1 MLDLRFVRENIGLIK
16 NMLKNR
22 GVDLDIDGFIELD
35 RRRKEILK
43 EVEGLKAKRNRLLKK
58 ITQLKKEKKNA
69 KEVIEET
76 RGLSKVIEGLDKELK
91 GVEKKLYDFLII
103 IPNIPHPSVPIGKD
117 EKDNVVVRIWG
128 EKPHFSFKPKP
139 HWGLAEKLDILDF
152 ARGAKIAGSRFVVYK
167 GLGAYLER
175 ALINFMLD
183 LHIKEYGYTEVF
195 PPYIVNKRCMFG
207 TGQLPKFEE
216 DLFKI
221 EGKDYYLIPTAE
233 VSVTNLHQNEVLRK
247 EDLPIYYVAY
257 SACFRSEAGSY
268 GKDVRG
274 IIRQHQFNKIELV
287 KFTTPESSYDELE
300 SILLNAEEVL
310 RRLNLHYR
318 VVELCT
324 GDLGFAASK
333 TYDIEV
339 WLPGQG
345 VYKEISS
352 CSNFEAFQARRA
364 NIRFKQKGTKGT
376 ELVHTLNA
384 SGLAVGRTVVA
395 ILESYQQSDGSIL
408 IPSALWP
415 YMKGIKRIS

>member
-1 MLDLRFVRENIGLIK
+1 MLDLRFVRKNIDLIRS
-16 NMLKNR
+16 MLKNR
-22 GVDLDIDGFIELD
+22 GMAIDIDGFVELD
-35 RRRKEILK
+35 RRRREILG
-43 EVEGLKAKRNRLLKK
+43 EVEGLKAKRNQLLAK
-58 ITQLKKEKKNA
+58 ISQLKKEGRDIKGI
-69 KEVIEET
+69 IEEA
-76 RGLSKVIEGLDKELK
+76 REVSKVIDGLDKELNDVK
-91 GVEKKLYDFLII
+91 EKIYDFLINL
-103 IPNIPHPSVPIGKD
+103 PNIPHPSVPIGKD
-117 EKDNVVVRIWG
+117 ERDNVVIKTWG
-128 EKPHFSFKPKP
+128 EKPYFSFKPKP
-139 HWGLAEKLDILDF
+139 HWELGEKLNILDF

-183 LHIKEYGYTEVF
+183 LHTKEHGYKEVF

-233 VSVTNLHQNEVLRK
+233 VSVTNLHQNEILRE

-257 SACFRSEAGSY
+257 SACFRAEAGSY

-287 KFTTPESSYDELE
+287 KFTTPETSYKELE
-300 SILLNAEEVL
+300 SLLLDAEEVL
-310 RRLNLHYR
+310 QRLGLHYR

-345 VYKEISS
+345 IYKEISS

-364 NIRFKQKGTKGT
+364 NIRFKRKGTKGT
-376 ELVHTLNA
+376 ELVHTLNG

-395 ILESYQQSDGSIL
+395 ILENYQKPNGSIL
-408 IPSALWP
+408 IPPILQP
-415 YMKGIKRIS
+415 YMGGIKEI

>member
-1 MLDLRFVRENIGLIK
+1 MRKNIDLIRG
-16 NMLKNR
+16 MLKSR
-22 GVDLDIDGFIELD
+22 GMAIDIDSFVELD
-35 RRRKEILK
+35 RRRREILG
-43 EVEGLKAKRNRLLKK
+43 EVEGLKAKRNQLLGK
-58 ITQLKKEKKNA
+58 ISQLKKEGRDIKGI
-69 KEVIEET
+69 IEEA
-76 RGLSKVIEGLDKELK
+76 REISKVIEGLDKELNDVK
-91 GVEKKLYDFLII
+91 EKIYDFLINL
-103 IPNIPHPSVPIGKD
+103 PNIPHPSVPIGKD
-117 EKDNVVVRIWG
+117 ERDNVVIKTWG
-128 EKPHFSFKPKP
+128 EKPDFSFKPKP
-139 HWGLAEKLDILDF
+139 HWELGEKLNILDF

-183 LHIKEYGYTEVF
+183 LHTKEHGYKEVF

-233 VSVTNLHQNEVLRK
+233 VSVTNLHQNEILRE

-257 SACFRSEAGSY
+257 SACFRAEAGSY

-287 KFTTPESSYDELE
+287 KFTTPETSYKELE
-300 SILLNAEEVL
+300 SLLLDAEEVL
-310 RRLNLHYR
+310 QRLGLHYR

-364 NIRFKQKGTKGT
+364 NIRFKKKGTKGT
-376 ELVHTLNA
+376 ELVHTLNG

-395 ILESYQQSDGSIL
+395 LLENYQKPNGSIL
-408 IPSALWP
+408 IPPALQP
-415 YMKGIKRIS
+415 YMGGIKEIF

>member
-1 MLDLRFVRENIGLIK
+1 MRKNIDLIRG
-16 NMLKNR
+16 MLKSR
-22 GVDLDIDGFIELD
+22 GMAIDIDGFVELD
-35 RRRKEILK
+35 RRRREILG
-43 EVEGLKAKRNRLLKK
+43 EVEGLKAKRNQLLGK
-58 ITQLKKEKKNA
+58 ISQLKKEGRDIKGI
-69 KEVIEET
+69 IEEA
-76 RGLSKVIEGLDKELK
+76 REVSKVIEGLDKELNDVK
-91 GVEKKLYDFLII
+91 EKIYDFLINL
-103 IPNIPHPSVPIGKD
+103 PNIPHPSVPIGKD
-117 EKDNVVVRIWG
+117 ERDNVVIKTWG
-128 EKPHFSFKPKP
+128 EKPVFSFKPKP
-139 HWGLAEKLDILDF
+139 HWELGEKLNILDF

-183 LHIKEYGYTEVF
+183 LHTKEHGYKEVF

-233 VSVTNLHQNEVLRK
+233 VSVTNLHQNEILRE

-257 SACFRSEAGSY
+257 SACFRAEAGSY

-287 KFTTPESSYDELE
+287 KFTTPETSYKELE
-300 SILLNAEEVL
+300 SLLLDAEEVL
-310 RRLNLHYR
+310 QRLGLHYR

-364 NIRFKQKGTKGT
+364 NIRFKRKGTKGT
-376 ELVHTLNA
+376 ELVHTLNG

-395 ILESYQQSDGSIL
+395 ILENYQQPNGSIL
-408 IPSALWP
+408 IPPTLQP
-415 YMKGIKRIS
+415 YMGGIKEIF

>member
-1 MLDLRFVRENIGLIK
+1 MLDLRFVRENIDLIK
-16 NMLKNR
+16 KMLKNR
-22 GVDLDIDGFIELD
+22 RVDLDIDGFIELD
-35 RRRKEILK
+35 GKRRKILG
-43 EVEGLKAKRNRLLKK
+43 EVEGLKAKRNRLLEK
-58 ITQLKKEKKNA
+58 ITQLKKEE
-69 KEVIEET
+69 KETKDVIEET
-76 RGLSKVIEGLDKELK
+76 RGLSRLIEGLDKELE
-91 GVEKKLYDFLII
+91 GVEKKIYDFLIT

-117 EKDNVVVRIWG
+117 EKDNVVVKMWG
-128 EKPHFSFKPKP
+128 EKPHFAFKPKP
-139 HWGLAEKLDILDF
+139 HWELAEKLDILDF
-152 ARGAKIAGSRFVVYK
+152 IRGAKIAGSRFVVYK

-183 LHIKEYGYTEVF
+183 LPIKEYGYTEVF
-195 PPYIVNKRCMFG
+195 PPYIVNKKAMFG

-221 EGKDYYLIPTAE
+221 EGTDYYLIPTAE
-233 VSVTNLHQNEVLRK
+233 VSVTNLHQNEVLKK

-257 SACFRSEAGSY
+257 SACFRSEAGSH

-287 KFTTPESSYDELE
+287 KFTTPETSYDELE
-300 SILLNAEEVL
+300 SILLDAEQIL

-364 NIRFKQKGTKGT
+364 NIRFKRKGVRGT

-408 IPSALWP
+408 IPSTLWP
-415 YMKGIKRIS
+415 YMGDIRRIS

>member
-1 MLDLRFVRENIGLIK
+1 MLDLRFVRKNIDLIRG
-16 NMLKNR
+16 MLKSR
-22 GVDLDIDGFIELD
+22 GMAIDIDSFVELD
-35 RRRKEILK
+35 RRRREILG
-43 EVEGLKAKRNRLLKK
+43 EVEGLKAKRNQLLGK
-58 ITQLKKEKKNA
+58 ISQLKKEGRDIKGI
-69 KEVIEET
+69 IEEA
-76 RGLSKVIEGLDKELK
+76 REVSKVIEGLDKELNDVK
-91 GVEKKLYDFLII
+91 EKIYDFLINL
-103 IPNIPHPSVPIGKD
+103 PNIPHPSVPIGKD
-117 EKDNVVVRIWG
+117 ERDNVVIKTWG
-128 EKPHFSFKPKP
+128 EKPDFSFKPKP
-139 HWGLAEKLDILDF
+139 HWELGEKLNILDF

-183 LHIKEYGYTEVF
+183 LHTKEHGYKEVF

-233 VSVTNLHQNEVLRK
+233 VSVTNLHQNEILRE

-257 SACFRSEAGSY
+257 SACFRAEAGSY

-287 KFTTPESSYDELE
+287 KFTTPETSYKELE
-300 SILLNAEEVL
+300 SLLLDAEEVL
-310 RRLNLHYR
+310 QRLGLHYR

-364 NIRFKQKGTKGT
+364 NIRFKKKGTKGT
-376 ELVHTLNA
+376 ELVHTLNG

-395 ILESYQQSDGSIL
+395 LLENYQKPNGSIL
-408 IPSALWP
+408 IPPALQP
-415 YMKGIKRIS
+415 YMGGIKEIF

>member
-1 MLDLRFVRENIGLIK
+1 MRKNIDLIRG
-16 NMLKNR
+16 MLKSR
-22 GVDLDIDGFIELD
+22 GMAIDIDGFVELD
-35 RRRKEILK
+35 RRRREILG
-43 EVEGLKAKRNRLLKK
+43 EVEGLKAKRNQLLGK
-58 ITQLKKEKKNA
+58 ISQLKKEGKDIKGI
-69 KEVIEET
+69 IEEA
-76 RGLSKVIEGLDKELK
+76 REVSKVIEGLDKELNDVK
-91 GVEKKLYDFLII
+91 EKIYDFLINL
-103 IPNIPHPSVPIGKD
+103 PNIPHPSVPIGKD
-117 EKDNVVVRIWG
+117 ERDNVVIKTWG
-128 EKPHFSFKPKP
+128 EKPDFSFKPKP
-139 HWGLAEKLDILDF
+139 HWELGEKLNILDF

-183 LHIKEYGYTEVF
+183 LHTKEHGYKEVF

-233 VSVTNLHQNEVLRK
+233 VSVTNLHQNEILRE

-257 SACFRSEAGSY
+257 SACFRAEAGSY

-287 KFTTPESSYDELE
+287 KFTTPETSYKELE
-300 SILLNAEEVL
+300 SLLLDAEEVL
-310 RRLNLHYR
+310 QRLGLHYR

-364 NIRFKQKGTKGT
+364 NIRFKRKGTKGT
-376 ELVHTLNA
+376 ELVHTLNG

-395 ILESYQQSDGSIL
+395 LLENYQKPNGSIL
-408 IPSALWP
+408 IPPALQP
-415 YMKGIKRIS
+415 YMGGIKEIF

>member
-1 MLDLRFVRENIGLIK
+1 MRKNIDLIRG
-16 NMLKNR
+16 MLKSR
-22 GVDLDIDGFIELD
+22 GMAIDIDGFVELD
-35 RRRKEILK
+35 RRRREILG
-43 EVEGLKAKRNRLLKK
+43 EVEGLKAKRNQLLGK
-58 ITQLKKEKKNA
+58 ISQLKKEGRDIKGI
-69 KEVIEET
+69 IEEA
-76 RGLSKVIEGLDKELK
+76 REVSKVIEGLDKELNDVK
-91 GVEKKLYDFLII
+91 EKIYDFLINL
-103 IPNIPHPSVPIGKD
+103 PNIPHPSVPIGKD
-117 EKDNVVVRIWG
+117 ERDNVVIKTWG
-128 EKPHFSFKPKP
+128 EKPDFSFKPKP
-139 HWGLAEKLDILDF
+139 HWELGEKLNILDF

-183 LHIKEYGYTEVF
+183 LHTKEHGYKEVF

-233 VSVTNLHQNEVLRK
+233 VSVTNLHQNEILRE

-257 SACFRSEAGSY
+257 SACFRAEAGSY

-287 KFTTPESSYDELE
+287 KFTTPETSYKELE
-300 SILLNAEEVL
+300 SLLLDAEEVL
-310 RRLNLHYR
+310 QRLGLHYR

-364 NIRFKQKGTKGT
+364 NIRFKKKGTKGT
-376 ELVHTLNA
+376 ELVHTLNG

-395 ILESYQQSDGSIL
+395 ILENYQQPNGSIL
-408 IPSALWP
+408 IPPALQP
-415 YMKGIKRIS
+415 YMGGIKEIF

>member
-1 MLDLRFVRENIGLIK
+1 MRKNIDLIRG
-16 NMLKNR
+16 MLKSR
-22 GVDLDIDGFIELD
+22 GMAIDIDSFVELD
-35 RRRKEILK
+35 RRRREILG
-43 EVEGLKAKRNRLLKK
+43 EVEGLKAKRNQLLGK
-58 ITQLKKEKKNA
+58 ISQLKKEGKDIKGI
-69 KEVIEET
+69 IEEA
-76 RGLSKVIEGLDKELK
+76 REVSKVIEGLDKELNDVK
-91 GVEKKLYDFLII
+91 EKIYDFLINL
-103 IPNIPHPSVPIGKD
+103 PNIPHPSVPIGKD
-117 EKDNVVVRIWG
+117 ERDNVVIKTWG
-128 EKPHFSFKPKP
+128 EKPDFSFKPKP
-139 HWGLAEKLDILDF
+139 HWELGEKLNILDF

-183 LHIKEYGYTEVF
+183 LHTKEHGYKEVF

-233 VSVTNLHQNEVLRK
+233 VSVTNLHQNEILRE

-257 SACFRSEAGSY
+257 SACFRAEAGSY

-287 KFTTPESSYDELE
+287 KFTTPETSYKELE
-300 SILLNAEEVL
+300 SLLLDAEEVL
-310 RRLNLHYR
+310 QRLGLHYR

-364 NIRFKQKGTKGT
+364 NIRFKRKGTKGT
-376 ELVHTLNA
+376 ELVHTLNG

-395 ILESYQQSDGSIL
+395 ILENYQQPNGSIL
-408 IPSALWP
+408 IPPILQP
-415 YMKGIKRIS
+415 YMGGIKEIF

>member
-1 MLDLRFVRENIGLIK
+1 MLDLRFVRKNIDLIRG
-16 NMLKNR
+16 MLKSR
-22 GVDLDIDGFIELD
+22 GMAIDIDGFVELD
-35 RRRKEILK
+35 RRRREILG
-43 EVEGLKAKRNRLLKK
+43 EVEGLKAKRNQLLGK
-58 ITQLKKEKKNA
+58 ISQLKKEGRDIKGI
-69 KEVIEET
+69 IEEA
-76 RGLSKVIEGLDKELK
+76 REVSKVIEGLDKELNDVK
-91 GVEKKLYDFLII
+91 EKIYDFLINL
-103 IPNIPHPSVPIGKD
+103 PNIPHPSVPIGKD
-117 EKDNVVVRIWG
+117 ERDNVVIKTWG
-128 EKPHFSFKPKP
+128 EKPDFSFKPKP
-139 HWGLAEKLDILDF
+139 HWELGEKLNILDF

-183 LHIKEYGYTEVF
+183 LHTKEHGYKEVF

-233 VSVTNLHQNEVLRK
+233 VSVTNLHQNEILRE

-257 SACFRSEAGSY
+257 SACFRAEAGSY

-287 KFTTPESSYDELE
+287 KFTTPETSYKELE
-300 SILLNAEEVL
+300 SLLLDAEEVL
-310 RRLNLHYR
+310 QRLGLHYR

-364 NIRFKQKGTKGT
+364 NIRFKRKGTKGT
-376 ELVHTLNA
+376 ELVHTLNG

-395 ILESYQQSDGSIL
+395 ILENYQKPNGSIL
-408 IPSALWP
+408 IPPVLQP
-415 YMKGIKRIS
+415 YMGGIKEI

>member
-1 MLDLRFVRENIGLIK
+1 MLDLRFVRENIDLIK
-16 NMLKNR
+16 KMLKNR
-22 GVDLDIDGFIELD
+22 RVDLDIDGFIELD
-35 RRRKEILK
+35 GKRRKILG
-43 EVEGLKAKRNRLLKK
+43 EVEGLKAKRNRLLEK
-58 ITQLKKEKKNA
+58 ITQLKKEE
-69 KEVIEET
+69 KETKDVIEET
-76 RGLSKVIEGLDKELK
+76 RGLSRLIEGLDKELE
-91 GVEKKLYDFLII
+91 GVEKKIYDFLIT

-117 EKDNVVVRIWG
+117 EKDNVVVKMWG
-128 EKPHFSFKPKP
+128 EKPHFAFKPKP
-139 HWGLAEKLDILDF
+139 HWELAEKLDILDF
-152 ARGAKIAGSRFVVYK
+152 IRGAKIAGSRFVVYK

-183 LHIKEYGYTEVF
+183 LPIKEYGYTEVF
-195 PPYIVNKRCMFG
+195 PPYIVNKRAMFG

-221 EGKDYYLIPTAE
+221 EGTDYYLIPTAE
-233 VSVTNLHQNEVLRK
+233 VSVTNLHQNEVLKK

-257 SACFRSEAGSY
+257 SACFRSEAGSH

-287 KFTTPESSYDELE
+287 KFTTPETSYDELE
-300 SILLNAEEVL
+300 SMLLNAEEIL

-364 NIRFKQKGTKGT
+364 NIRFKRKGVRGT

-408 IPSALWP
+408 IPSTLWP
-415 YMKGIKRIS
+415 YMGDIRRIS